1 MPGRKQA
8 PQYTYTLSAHLYVK
22 ATAHQSPAPK
32 TPSPYGGGLG
42 RVDNST
48 NEPLSLWE
56 RGWGEGCEC
65 EKCRHPFINS
75 TANPFPNPPPL
86 RASPCRGG
94 GLFNYQHNALG
105 WGSSAYLAA
114 QSATTI
120 LSKLAACLLLAC
132 AALHPAQAQ
141 DATAGLYI
149 CPAPG
154 GMNNIVSKPT
164 GDNCRPYQKGALGG
178 NNPAPAAAPAPQ
190 PVAQP
195 TPLPIA
201 TPKPAKN
208 ETAKG
213 GYTWDEDDTPAKP
226 TAKNNAPAKAPE
238 TPANNLLFPPA
249 PNYSSDPRGGGNY
262 YRDLAIRP
270 GKPGTPAAATPA
282 VSTPP
287 PAPAE
292 EKTVATVTPSGKQ
305 IWVCPQL
312 DGTPTIIETAT
323 PPQGNCQPLGRKG
336 GETSAPALPAPNRGK
351 PLVGF
356 TPGDGEEIA
365 QDIYKCFD
373 NEGTPNFVP
382 ANKRDH
388 YRHCTFFSRSY
399 SGAKQEFRQQA
410 TQSQSLEALAAAGV
424 QKNTNPAT
432 NGGPGLQCTGAG
444 SIAFNGE
451 TREFNCAT
459 RSFDYTPGT
468 SGGEARLGNQ
478 QTNIAAHNLDYLNTQ
493 GSCGGTVTSENG
505 RVFHLEPTK
514 DCPQSYVIEAERLA
528 AKIRNELNIN
538 VSGAFRERQRNLSAQ
553 INQIAA
559 EVGIEPHFVHAIV
572 SAESA
577 YIPTARSRAGA
588 MGLMQL
594 MPGTAR
600 RFGVTDAY
608 NTGQNITGGA
618 TYLKWLL
625 NEFGGDMQLAA
636 AGYNAGEGNVKK
648 YGNKIPPFIETRA
661 YVPKVMEYYRRYKA
675 NPSEIG
681 L

>member
-8 PQYTYTLSAHLYVK
+8 PQYTYIQYTYILSAHLYVK

-42 RVDNST
+42 WAATLFPPPPV
-48 NEPLSLWE
+48 
-56 RGWGEGCEC
+56 GEGTGVGL
-65 EKCRHPFINS
+65 IS
-75 TANPFPNPPPL
+75 TARL
-86 RASPCRGG
+86 
-94 GLFNYQHNALG
+94 
-105 WGSSAYLAA
+105 SAYPPVA
-114 QSATTI
+114 QSPTAFPPSPAKRGRDGKGVTKTRAATAFTRP
-120 LSKLAACLLLAC
+120 LLACLLLAG
-132 AALHPAQAQ
+132 AAFYPAQAQ

-292 EKTVATVTPSGKQ
+292 EKTVATVTPSGTQ

-356 TPGDGEEIA
+356 TPGDNAEVA

-373 NEGTPNFVP
+373 NDGTPNFVP

-399 SGAKQEFRQQA
+399 SGAKEEFRQQA
-410 TQSQSLEALAAAGV
+410 TQSQKLEALAAAGV
-424 QKNTNPAT
+424 QKNANPAT

-559 EVGIEPHFVHAIV
+559 EVGIEPHFVHAII

-577 YIPTARSRAGA
+577 YKPGARSHAGA

>member
-1 MPGRKQA
+1 
-8 PQYTYTLSAHLYVK
+8 
-22 ATAHQSPAPK
+22 
-32 TPSPYGGGLG
+32 
-42 RVDNST
+42 
-48 NEPLSLWE
+48 
-56 RGWGEGCEC
+56 
-65 EKCRHPFINS
+65 
-75 TANPFPNPPPL
+75 
-86 RASPCRGG
+86 
-94 GLFNYQHNALG
+94 
-105 WGSSAYLAA
+105 
-114 QSATTI
+114 
-120 LSKLAACLLLAC
+120 
-132 AALHPAQAQ
+132 
-141 DATAGLYI
+141 
-149 CPAPG
+149 
-154 GMNNIVSKPT
+154 
-164 GDNCRPYQKGALGG
+164 
-178 NNPAPAAAPAPQ
+178 
-190 PVAQP
+190 
-195 TPLPIA
+195 
-201 TPKPAKN
+201 
-208 ETAKG
+208 
-213 GYTWDEDDTPAKP
+213 
-226 TAKNNAPAKAPE
+226 
-238 TPANNLLFPPA
+238 
-249 PNYSSDPRGGGNY
+249 
-262 YRDLAIRP
+262 
-270 GKPGTPAAATPA
+270 

-292 EKTVATVTPSGKQ
+292 EKTVATVTPSGTQ

-356 TPGDGEEIA
+356 TPGDNAEVA

-373 NEGTPNFVP
+373 NDGTPNFVP

-399 SGAKQEFRQQA
+399 SGAKEEFRQQA
-410 TQSQSLEALAAAGV
+410 TQSQKLEALAAAGV
-424 QKNTNPAT
+424 QKNANPAT

-559 EVGIEPHFVHAIV
+559 EVGIEPHFVHAII

-577 YIPTARSRAGA
+577 YKPGARSHAGA

>member
-1 MPGRKQA
+1 
-8 PQYTYTLSAHLYVK
+8 
-22 ATAHQSPAPK
+22 
-32 TPSPYGGGLG
+32 
-42 RVDNST
+42 
-48 NEPLSLWE
+48 
-56 RGWGEGCEC
+56 
-65 EKCRHPFINS
+65 
-75 TANPFPNPPPL
+75 
-86 RASPCRGG
+86 
-94 GLFNYQHNALG
+94 
-105 WGSSAYLAA
+105 
-114 QSATTI
+114 
-120 LSKLAACLLLAC
+120 
-132 AALHPAQAQ
+132 
-141 DATAGLYI
+141 
-149 CPAPG
+149 
-154 GMNNIVSKPT
+154 
-164 GDNCRPYQKGALGG
+164 
-178 NNPAPAAAPAPQ
+178 
-190 PVAQP
+190 
-195 TPLPIA
+195 
-201 TPKPAKN
+201 
-208 ETAKG
+208 
-213 GYTWDEDDTPAKP
+213 
-226 TAKNNAPAKAPE
+226 
-238 TPANNLLFPPA
+238 
-249 PNYSSDPRGGGNY
+249 
-262 YRDLAIRP
+262 
-270 GKPGTPAAATPA
+270 PAAATPA

-292 EKTVATVTPSGKQ
+292 EKTVATVTPSGTQ

-382 ANKRDH
+382 ANKREH

-424 QKNTNPAT
+424 QKNANPAT

-559 EVGIEPHFVHAIV
+559 EVGIEPHFVHAII

-577 YIPTARSRAGA
+577 YKPGARSHAGA

-648 YGNKIPPFIETRA
+648 YGNKTPPFIETRA

>member
-1 MPGRKQA
+1 MKNANAFFMG
-8 PQYTYTLSAHLYVK
+8 S
-22 ATAHQSPAPK
+22 
-32 TPSPYGGGLG
+32 GGGLG
-42 RVDNST
+42 
-48 NEPLSLWE
+48 
-56 RGWGEGCEC
+56 WG
-65 EKCRHPFINS
+65 
-75 TANPFPNPPPL
+75 L
-86 RASPCRGG
+86 
-94 GLFNYQHNALG
+94 
-105 WGSSAYLAA
+105 SAYLAA

-132 AALHPAQAQ
+132 AAIHPAQAQ

-164 GDNCRPYQKGALGG
+164 GDNCRPYQKGALSGS
-178 NNPAPAAAPAPQ
+178 NPAPATAAPAPKTENK
-190 PVAQP
+190 AP
-195 TPLPIA
+195 TAPPA
-201 TPKPAKN
+201 SKQNKPA
-208 ETAKG
+208 AKTDTRKDTNQG
-213 GYTWDEDDTPAKP
+213 GFTWDENDEPAAKTGEKTPAP
-226 TAKNNAPAKAPE
+226 QPAAPP
-238 TPANNLLFPPA
+238 PLFPPA
-249 PNYSSDPRGGGNY
+249 PNYSSNPRGGGQY
-262 YRDLAIRP
+262 YHDLALRP
-270 GKPGTPAAATPA
+270 GKPGSAAAA
-282 VSTPP
+282 VPQTAAPQAA
-287 PAPAE
+287 PAPADD
-292 EKTVATVTPSGKQ
+292 EKTIATVTPAGTQ

-336 GETSAPALPAPNRGK
+336 GEVSAPALPAPNRGK

-356 TPGDGEEIA
+356 TPGDNEEIA
-365 QDIYKCFD
+365 QDIYKCFNND
-373 NEGTPNFVP
+373 GLPNFVP
-382 ANKRDH
+382 ANKRGN

-410 TQSQSLEALAAAGV
+410 TQSQNLEALAIAGV
-424 QKNTNPAT
+424 QKNNKPAAS
-432 NGGPGLQCTGAG
+432 GGPGLQCTGAG
-444 SIAFNGE
+444 SIQFNGE

-478 QTNIAAHNLDYLNTQ
+478 QTSIAAHNLDYLNTQ

-553 INQIAA
+553 VNQIAA
-559 EVGIEPHFVHAIV
+559 EVGIEPHFVHAII

-577 YIPTARSRAGA
+577 YRPDARSHAGA

-600 RFGVTDAY
+600 RFGVSDAY
-608 NTGQNITGGA
+608 NTGQNIRGGA

>member
-1 MPGRKQA
+1 MPGRNQA
-8 PQYTYTLSAHLYVK
+8 PQYTYTLSAHPYIK
-22 ATAHQSPAPK
+22 PTALQSPAQK
-32 TPSPYGGGLG
+32 APSPCGGG
-42 RVDNST
+42 
-48 NEPLSLWE
+48 
-56 RGWGEGCEC
+56 
-65 EKCRHPFINS
+65 
-75 TANPFPNPPPL
+75 
-86 RASPCRGG
+86 
-94 GLFNYQHNALG
+94 LG

-132 AALHPAQAQ
+132 AAFHPAQAQ

-178 NNPAPAAAPAPQ
+178 TTPAAAPAPQ
-190 PVAQP
+190 PAAAP
-195 TPLPIA
+195 ATPAKPLPVA
-201 TPKPAKN
+201 APKT
-208 ETAKG
+208 ETHPG

-226 TAKNNAPAKAPE
+226 VAKNNAPAQTPAAAPAA
-238 TPANNLLFPPA
+238 PANNLLFPPA
-249 PNYSSDPRGGGNY
+249 PNYSSDPRGSGNY

-292 EKTVATVTPSGKQ
+292 EKTVATVTPSGTQ

-382 ANKRDH
+382 ANKREH

-424 QKNTNPAT
+424 QKNANPAT

-505 RVFHLEPTK
+505 RIFHLEPTK

-553 INQIAA
+553 INQIAR
-559 EVGIEPHFVHAIV
+559 EVGIEPHFVHAII

-577 YIPTARSRAGA
+577 YKPGARSHAGA

>member
-1 MPGRKQA
+1 MPGRNQA
-8 PQYTYTLSAHLYVK
+8 PQYTYTLSAHPYIK
-22 ATAHQSPAPK
+22 PTALQSPAQK
-32 TPSPYGGGLG
+32 APSPCGGG
-42 RVDNST
+42 
-48 NEPLSLWE
+48 
-56 RGWGEGCEC
+56 
-65 EKCRHPFINS
+65 
-75 TANPFPNPPPL
+75 
-86 RASPCRGG
+86 
-94 GLFNYQHNALG
+94 LG

-114 QSATTI
+114 QSPTALPLSPAQRGRDGKGVTKTRAATAFARP
-120 LSKLAACLLLAC
+120 LLACLLLAG
-132 AALHPAQAQ
+132 AACYPAHAQ

-178 NNPAPAAAPAPQ
+178 NNPAPAAAPTPQ

-195 TPLPIA
+195 TPLPVT

-226 TAKNNAPAKAPE
+226 TAKNNEPTKAPE
-238 TPANNLLFPPA
+238 APANNLLFPPA
-249 PNYSSDPRGGGNY
+249 PNYSSDPRGSGNY
-262 YRDLAIRP
+262 YRDLGIRP
-270 GKPGTPAAATPA
+270 GKPGSAAAATPA
-282 VSTPP
+282 TSAPP

-292 EKTVATVTPSGKQ
+292 EKTVATITPSGKQ

-312 DGTPTIIETAT
+312 DGTPTIIETET

-356 TPGDGEEIA
+356 TPGEGEDIA

-373 NEGTPNFVP
+373 NDGTPNFVP

-410 TQSQSLEALAAAGV
+410 TQNQSLEALAAAGV

-553 INQIAA
+553 INQIAR
-559 EVGIEPHFVHAIV
+559 EVGVEPHFVHAII

-577 YIPTARSRAGA
+577 YKPGARSHAGA

-636 AGYNAGEGNVKK
+636 AGYNAGEGNVRK
-648 YGNKIPPFIETRA
+648 YGRKIPPFIETRA